1 MQPPFLHLSQH
12 LEQVRSRRR
21 LLLGLGLGIPMV
33 VLLGVMIKGST
44 PAQTLDPSLGT
55 SPPEMLPEPML
66 PSDRLPG
73 DRLPG
78 DRPAGMVEALTSG
91 AETSLLE
98 RSANRR
104 NPRPL
109 LNGKDPLLA
118 RVAPTPTDPS
128 SANQSPRSPGMLP
141 STSGTTSGS
150 AIAPNLPAPP
160 RTLQSIPP
168 SQGPAPQVRVA
179 ISRGQANLGVG
190 ASTTAS
196 LSSDQGQSLG
206 SLTPGQAASVQLR
219 DGHLVWNGQA
229 LARSLWITPQ
239 SGGLTYVDGRW
250 YRGKVRLVAESSSIT
265 AVNQVDL
272 EQYLVSVVGA
282 EVYPSWPM
290 DTLKAQAIAA
300 RSYALAQMF
309 SPANRFFDL
318 GNDERWQVYKGTE
331 SEWNTSQQA
340 VEATRGIVLTK
351 SGRVLVSMYAA
362 TDDIVRDVFGGRGM
376 SQTGAYEL
384 AKRGFSYLDI
394 LATYYPGAGL
404 SQVQLQ

>member
-1 MQPPFLHLSQH
+1 MQLPVLHLSQH
-12 LEQVRSRRR
+12 LSQASPRHR
-21 LLLGLGLGIPMV
+21 LLLGLGLGIPLV
-33 VLLGVMIKGST
+33 VLVGLMIKGST
-44 PAQTLDPSLGT
+44 PAQTLDQPQAISQEG
-55 SPPEMLPEPML
+55 PLPDPML
-66 PSDRLPG
+66 PSDRLS
-73 DRLPG
+73 G
-78 DRPAGMVEALTSG
+78 DRPTGMIQALTSG
-91 AETSLLE
+91 AEISLLE

-118 RVAPTPTDPS
+118 RVSPTPS
-128 SANQSPRSPGMLP
+128 STTQVNRSPAALP
-141 STSGTTSGS
+141 TTPGPAASPL
-150 AIAPNLPAPP
+150 AALPAPP

-168 SQGPAPQVRVA
+168 SQGPAPHVRVA
-179 ISRGQANLGVG
+179 ISRGQTSLGVG

-206 SLTPGQAASVQLR
+206 SLAPGQAASVQLR
-219 DGHLVWNGQA
+219 DGHLLWNGQA

-384 AKRGFSYLDI
+384 AKQGFSYLDI

>member
-1 MQPPFLHLSQH
+1 MQRLSLRLRH
-12 LEQVRSRRR
+12 WETRRR
-21 LLLGLGLGIPMV
+21 LILGLGLSIPMV
-33 VLLGVMIKGST
+33 ATLLGFAIKGST
-44 PAQTLDPSLGT
+44 PAQTPDNSLEIQT
-55 SPPEMLPEPML
+55 QNTLPEPML
-66 PSDRLPG
+66 PSDRPL
-73 DRLPG
+73 
-78 DRPAGMVEALTSG
+78 GMAQTLTSG

-98 RSANRR
+98 RAANRR

-118 RVAPTPTDPS
+118 QVPAAPTSLSTPGSISLSPT
-128 SANQSPRSPGMLP
+128 
-141 STSGTTSGS
+141 
-150 AIAPNLPAPP
+150 APNSQNSSPLATSTAALPMPP

-168 SQGPAPQVRVA
+168 SEGPSPQVRVA
-179 ISRGQANLGVG
+179 ISRGQASLAVG

-196 LSSDQGQSLG
+196 ISSDQGQSLG
-206 SLTPGQAASVQLR
+206 TLSPGQAASVQWSG
-219 DGHLVWNGQA
+219 GHLLWNGQP

-239 SGGLTYVDGRW
+239 AGGLTYVDGRW
-250 YRGKVRLVAESSSIT
+250 YRGKIRLVADTSAIT

-340 VEATRGIVLTK
+340 VQATRGIVLTK